1 MKSIPFFF
9 LIILIVA
16 GFMQSCEDKP
26 KRRQNQKASNQDTSA
41 ISLKEKPK
49 IVHRYGT
56 KPIELFIEK
65 FYTSLELSPELSRKN
80 YLKGGVKFPLDSFN
94 SCITK
99 NSIYSKDR
107 ISILTGPYHDRVH
120 IELIQIDSVKEAKGI
135 LEVYTHVMYGI
146 YETGSFEN
154 LEKLIIRKTND
165 KFAVE
170 RWEDYKLKKMHM
182 PNAESYGLQ
191 NFTERDFYKIVGSIN
206 KK

>member
-1 MKSIPFFF
+1 MKSIQFFF
-9 LIILIVA
+9 LGLLVIA
-16 GFMQSCEDKP
+16 GFIQSCEDKP
-26 KRRQNQKASNQDTSA
+26 KSRTNKKAINHDSTGT
-41 ISLKEKPK
+41 SLKEKPK

-107 ISILTGPYHDRVH
+107 ISILTGTYHDRVH
-120 IELIQIDSVKEAKGI
+120 IELIQIDSVKEAKGV

-154 LEKLIIRKTND
+154 LEKLIVRKNND

-170 RWEDYKLKKMHM
+170 RWEDCKLKKMHM

-191 NFTERDFYKIVGSIN
+191 NFTERDFYNIVGSIN

>member
-1 MKSIPFFF
+1 MKSIQFFF
-9 LIILIVA
+9 LGLLVIA
-16 GFMQSCEDKP
+16 GFIQSCEDKP
-26 KRRQNQKASNQDTSA
+26 KSRTNKKAINQDSTGT
-41 ISLKEKPK
+41 SLKEKPK

-107 ISILTGPYHDRVH
+107 ISILTGTYHDRVH
-120 IELIQIDSVKEAKGI
+120 IELIQIDSVKEAKGV

-154 LEKLIIRKTND
+154 LEKLIVRKNND
-165 KFAVE
+165 KFSVE
-170 RWEDYKLKKMHM
+170 RWEDCKLKKMHM

-191 NFTERDFYKIVGSIN
+191 NFTERDFYNIVGSIN

>member
-1 MKSIPFFF
+1 MKSIQFFF
-9 LIILIVA
+9 LGLLVMA

-26 KRRQNQKASNQDTSA
+26 KSQKNKKASSQDTTS
-41 ISLKEKPK
+41 ISFKEKPK

-65 FYTSLELSPELSRKN
+65 FYNSLELSQELSRKN
-80 YLKGGVKFPLDSFN
+80 YLEGNVKFPLNSFN

-120 IELIQIDSVKEAKGI
+120 IELIQIDSVKEAKGF
-135 LEVYTHVMYGI
+135 LEVYTNVMYGI

-154 LEKLIIRKTND
+154 LEKLIVRKTND
-165 KFAVE
+165 KFSVE
-170 RWEDYKLKKMHM
+170 RWEDCKLKKMHM
-182 PNAESYGLQ
+182 PNAESYGLK
-191 NFTERDFYKIVGSIN
+191 NFAEHDFYKIVGSIN
-206 KK
+206 IK

>member
-1 MKSIPFFF
+1 LKSIQFFF
-9 LIILIVA
+9 LGLLVIA
-16 GFMQSCEDKP
+16 GFIQSCEDKP
-26 KRRQNQKASNQDTSA
+26 KSRTNKKAINQDSTGTW
-41 ISLKEKPK
+41 LKEKPK

-107 ISILTGPYHDRVH
+107 ISILTGTYHDRVH
-120 IELIQIDSVKEAKGI
+120 IELIQIDSVKEAKGV

-154 LEKLIIRKTND
+154 LEKLIVRKNND

-170 RWEDYKLKKMHM
+170 RWEDCKLKKMHM

-191 NFTERDFYKIVGSIN
+191 NFTERDFYNIVGSIN

>member
-1 MKSIPFFF
+1 MKSIQFFF
-9 LIILIVA
+9 LGLLVIA
-16 GFMQSCEDKP
+16 GFIQSCEDKP
-26 KRRQNQKASNQDTSA
+26 KSRTNKKAINQDSTGTW
-41 ISLKEKPK
+41 LKEKPK

-107 ISILTGPYHDRVH
+107 ISILTGTYHDRVH
-120 IELIQIDSVKEAKGI
+120 IELIQIDSVKEAKGV

-154 LEKLIIRKTND
+154 LEKLIVRKNND
-165 KFAVE
+165 KFSVE
-170 RWEDYKLKKMHM
+170 RWEDCKLKKMHM

-191 NFTERDFYKIVGSIN
+191 NFTERDFYNIVGSIN

>member
-1 MKSIPFFF
+1 MKSIQFFF
-9 LIILIVA
+9 LGLLVIA
-16 GFMQSCEDKP
+16 GFIQSCEDKP
-26 KRRQNQKASNQDTSA
+26 KNRTDKKAINQNTTA

-99 NSIYSKDR
+99 NSICSKDR
-107 ISILTGPYHDRVH
+107 ISMLTGTYHDRVH
-120 IELIQIDSVKEAKGI
+120 IELIQIDSVKEAKGV

-154 LEKLIIRKTND
+154 LEKLTVRKTND

-170 RWEDYKLKKMHM
+170 RWEDCKLKKMHM

-191 NFTERDFYKIVGSIN
+191 NFTERDFYNIVGSIN

>member
-1 MKSIPFFF
+1 MKSIQFCF
-9 LIILIVA
+9 LVILVMT

-26 KRRQNQKASNQDTSA
+26 KSRTDKKAINHDSTGTSR
-41 ISLKEKPK
+41 KEKPK

-80 YLKGGVKFPLDSFN
+80 YLKGDVIFPLDSFN

-120 IELIQIDSVKEAKGI
+120 IELIQIDSVREAKGI

-206 KK
+206 MK

>member
-1 MKSIPFFF
+1 MKSIQFFF
-9 LIILIVA
+9 LGLLVIA
-16 GFMQSCEDKP
+16 GFIQSCEDKP
-26 KRRQNQKASNQDTSA
+26 KNRTDKKAINQNTTA

-94 SCITK
+94 SCITI

-120 IELIQIDSVKEAKGI
+120 IELIQIDSVKEAKGV

-154 LEKLIIRKTND
+154 LEKLTVRKTND
-165 KFAVE
+165 KFSVE
-170 RWEDYKLKKMHM
+170 RWEDCKVKKMHM

-191 NFTERDFYKIVGSIN
+191 NFTERDFYNIVGSII